1 MPQFI
6 LLTGAGFGR
15 NWGGWLA
22 DEAFE
27 YLIGCP
33 QVDDDI
39 RTLLW
44 THKRSG
50 GFEGALARLQSEF
63 SSRRDSVS
71 EQRLTKLENAI
82 RQMSADMNRA
92 FSTVHFDSSR
102 RGVECGVRNYLK
114 MFDAI
119 FTLNQDV
126 LMEQHYFNS
135 GFARDEFSMY
145 RQWAGWQIPGM
156 QPIPAEGEQP
166 HKMTWVPLDSAKFV
180 LEKDRQP
187 YFKLHGASTWSMS
200 VVDVRC

>member
-1 MPQFI
+1 MDAQ
-6 LLTGAGFGR
+6 TQ
-15 NWGGWLA
+15 WW
-22 DEAFE
+22 
-27 YLIGCP
+27 
-33 QVDDDI
+33 I
-39 RTLLW
+39 R
-44 THKRSG
+44 
-50 GFEGALARLQSEF
+50 
-63 SSRRDSVS
+63 RRS

-82 RQMSADMNRA
+82 RQMFADMNRA

-187 YFKLHGASTWSMS
+187 YFKLHGASTWICEP
-200 VVDVRC
+200 VVCYGASGSGLPVISGVDLL